1 MQGKMNCAIVYGPR
15 DIRMEQRE
23 IPQITADDV
32 LVKVLRAGIC
42 GSDVGVY
49 NYGGMA
55 YGIPEGSQFGHE
67 LVGRVVEKGENVD
80 GIEKDM
86 IVFVDPVTAQP
97 GGIGASAAYGAF
109 SEYVSVQNAKVN
121 YNIFPLR
128 ADINLDKAVL
138 IEPVSVG
145 AHGAFAFE
153 PTAETNIVVL
163 GAGAIGLGA
172 TAGLLGKGIKNI
184 VVVDRDASRLE
195 KAKELGV
202 KTINTTEVNLRDE
215 LVKTFG
221 GMEILPGN
229 VCPFVG
235 IYIDAA
241 GAPSLLEECFG
252 MGFVGTKYSLVA
264 VYHTDLKF
272 AGMQFLACTPT
283 IKGSAG
289 YNAATILEIIDNISN
304 DKTKIETIVTA
315 KYKHSDFPVALEA
328 ATHADK
334 NMKVIIDYELN

>member
-1 MQGKMNCAIVYGPR
+1 
-15 DIRMEQRE
+15 
-23 IPQITADDV
+23 
-32 LVKVLRAGIC
+32 
-42 GSDVGVY
+42 
-49 NYGGMA
+49 
-55 YGIPEGSQFGHE
+55 
-67 LVGRVVEKGENVD
+67 
-80 GIEKDM
+80 
-86 IVFVDPVTAQP
+86 
-97 GGIGASAAYGAF
+97 
-109 SEYVSVQNAKVN
+109 
-121 YNIFPLR
+121 
-128 ADINLDKAVL
+128 
-138 IEPVSVG
+138 
-145 AHGAFAFE
+145 
-153 PTAETNIVVL
+153 
-163 GAGAIGLGA
+163 
-172 TAGLLGKGIKNI
+172 
-184 VVVDRDASRLE
+184 
-195 KAKELGV
+195 
-202 KTINTTEVNLRDE
+202 
-215 LVKTFG
+215 
-221 GMEILPGN
+221 MEILPGN

-283 IKGSAG
+283 IMGSAG